1 MGFKSGA
8 LFKSGHL
15 TVGFPDALLQV
26 KALPFEDSPAAD
38 VEPLCYILIKAEDS
52 LRFNA
57 FTRR

>member
-38 VEPLCYILIKAEDS
+38 VEPL
-52 LRFNA
+52 
-57 FTRR
+57 